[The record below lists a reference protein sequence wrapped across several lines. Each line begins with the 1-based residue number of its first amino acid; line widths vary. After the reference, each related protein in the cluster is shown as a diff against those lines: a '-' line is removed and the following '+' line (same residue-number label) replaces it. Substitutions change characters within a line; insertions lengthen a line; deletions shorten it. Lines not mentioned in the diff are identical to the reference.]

1 MHIFLMLKFY
11 KAITPRFSSFRICYH
26 FDLLDWPVGFE
37 FSAQLGFA
45 CVVVDASNKQR
56 SKGICGGLSVTL
68 RVPQSNSLFQFVRH
82 LFFFFPLFPLH
93 PTQKKGIISTLN
105 HVKKQ
110 ICICT
115 KSTNIFNEIQ
125 TCTLKPTLC
134 CMFLPL
140 YKDCYFDS

>member
-1 MHIFLMLKFY
+1 MKTPHFKVTQLTFWPVFFLRVAHLRRRVILLPRGEKLPLEILTMHIFLMLKFY

-93 PTQKKGIISTLN
+93 PTQQKRALIRL
-105 HVKKQ
+105 
-110 ICICT
+110 
-115 KSTNIFNEIQ
+115 
-125 TCTLKPTLC
+125 
-134 CMFLPL
+134 
-140 YKDCYFDS
+140 

>member
-115 KSTNIFNEIQ
+115 TYLSSRDSIRVGGGVSASSSKLPSTKAAI
-125 TCTLKPTLC
+125 P
-134 CMFLPL
+134 
-140 YKDCYFDS
+140 